1 MKRLLILKLGSTFPD
16 LARTH
21 GDFEDW
27 IARGLRLPAERIA
40 VADAQS
46 SDGLP
51 APHDFCG
58 VVLTG
63 SHSMVTEAEP
73 WSEKAS
79 DWVAGAVEAAV
90 PLVGI
95 CYGHQLLARALG
107 GEVDYNPRGDE
118 YGTVEVLVKEESAS
132 DRLFGGLSSRLS
144 VQVCHAQSVRRLPPG
159 ARVLAGNA
167 HDSCQAFA
175 VGRAAWGVQF
185 HPEFD
190 ARAMRAYIQ
199 DASAELGAAGKDPA
213 DLLRRVAE
221 TPEAESLLARFG
233 RLATETHATP

>member
-27 IARGLRLPAERIA
+27 IARGLSLPAERIA
-40 VADAQS
+40 IADAQS
-46 SDGLP
+46 LEEWP
-51 APHDFCG
+51 APQEFCG

-63 SHSMVTEAEP
+63 SHSMVTDAEP
-73 WSEKAS
+73 WSERAS
-79 DWVAGAVEAAV
+79 DWVAGAVEAGV

-107 GEVDYNPRGDE
+107 GEVDYNPRGEE
-118 YGTVEVLVKEESAS
+118 YGTVEVLLGEESS
-132 DRLFGGLSSRLS
+132 GDRLFGGLPSRLR
-144 VQVCHAQSVRRLPPG
+144 VQVCHAQSVRRLPPH
-159 ARVLAGNA
+159 ARILASNA
-167 HDSCQAFA
+167 HDSFQAFA

-190 ARAMRAYIQ
+190 ARAMRAYIR
-199 DASAELGAAGKDPA
+199 DASAELTAAGRDPA

-221 TPEAESLLARFG
+221 TPEAEALLARFG
-233 RLATETHATP
+233 RLATEADATP